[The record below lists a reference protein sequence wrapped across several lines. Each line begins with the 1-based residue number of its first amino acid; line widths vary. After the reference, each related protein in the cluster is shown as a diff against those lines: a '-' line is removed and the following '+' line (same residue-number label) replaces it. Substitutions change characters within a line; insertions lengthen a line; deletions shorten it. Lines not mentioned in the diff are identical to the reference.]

1 MTKEEFIVKAKE
13 FGYMDEDIEELVA
26 LVEEANS
33 DGVPITFDYAAEG
46 LIEQPVY

>member
-1 MTKEEFIVKAKE
+1 MTKDEFIAKAKE

-46 LIEQPVY
+46 FIEQPVY